1 MEAGLKSVILI
12 VDDKEANIL
21 AMEGLLHSRDR
32 QFLTATNGND
42 ALKIALNKNI
52 DLVILDV
59 MMPGLDGFEVAQ
71 VLKSNKRT
79 KDIPIL
85 FASAEK
91 KNHQF
96 QMKGYEEGAVDFL
109 FKPLDPEITKAK
121 VANLL
126 KIQLQK
132 KELIEKISSLEK
144 SRLLINNSA
153 DIIWIIDASTL
164 RIEEI
169 NRSFSDLMGY
179 SEDEAKKTSILFF
192 LDPNDRT
199 LLQGFSDHPEEQFS
213 FEIKMYTKSRSIRWL
228 NWKVISRFG
237 KWFVNARD
245 ITEIREVSRVRD
257 YLATVV
263 KQSNDAIY
271 IQDEHGNII
280 SWNEGAEK
288 IYGYTE
294 EEAIGMKIW
303 NITPEYLVAE
313 TLERLKTIIDGGKA
327 ISIATKRITKY
338 GKIIDVVYSASVLS
352 DPDSQMKSVAITERD
367 ITQQKK
373 ADEQIHKLN
382 ADLQKSVEQ
391 LQSSNRDLESF
402 SYSVSHDLRA
412 PLRVINGYAHLL
424 KEDHSDKLDL
434 DGNRLLDIIQS
445 NALNMGHLI
454 DDLLSLSRLGRKDPE
469 MQMVDM
475 NGLVK
480 SVLEEI
486 AASVNHRAT
495 LHIAKLPSAFADP
508 ALLKQVWINLVS
520 NAVKYSSKK
529 KKPEIFIDSTTTSKE
544 ITYHIRDNG
553 AGFDNKFTDKL
564 FGVFHRLHSLE
575 QFEGTGIGL
584 AIVHRIIMKHRGR
597 VWAEGAVDQGATFYF
612 TLPVPGPENVV

>member
-1 MEAGLKSVILI
+1 VILI

-21 AMEGLLHSRDR
+21 AMEGLLASRDR
-32 QFLTATNGND
+32 QLLTATNGND

-59 MMPGLDGFEVAQ
+59 MMPDLDGFEVAQ

-85 FASAEK
+85 FASAERET
-91 KNHQF
+91 HQF

-109 FKPLDPEITKAK
+109 FKPLDPEVTKAK
-121 VANLL
+121 VASLL

-132 KELIEKISSLEK
+132 KDLIEKISSLEK

-153 DIIWIIDASTL
+153 DIIGIIDASTL

-169 NRSFSDLMGY
+169 NRAFSILMGY
-179 SEDEAKKTSILFF
+179 SEEEAKKTSILFF
-192 LDPNDRT
+192 LDPNDRA

-228 NWKVISRFG
+228 HWKVIARFG

-245 ITEIREVSRVRD
+245 ITEIREVSRVRN

-263 KQSNDAIY
+263 KQSNEAIY
-271 IQDEHGNII
+271 IQDENGSII

-294 EEAIGMKIW
+294 EEVIGMKIW
-303 NITPEYLVAE
+303 NITPEYLVTE
-313 TLERLKTIIDGGKA
+313 TLERLKTIIEGGKA
-327 ISIATKRITKY
+327 ISIETKRITKY
-338 GKIIDVVYSASVLS
+338 GKVIDVVYSASVLS

-382 ADLQKSVEQ
+382 AELQKSVEQ
-391 LQSSNRDLESF
+391 LQSSNKELESF
-402 SYSVSHDLRA
+402 SYSISHDLRA
-412 PLRVINGYAHLL
+412 PLRVINGYAQVL
-424 KEDHSDKLDL
+424 KEDFGEKLKAE
-434 DGNRLLDIIQS
+434 GNRQLDVIRS
-445 NALNMGHLI
+445 NAENMGCLI
-454 DDLLSLSRLGRKDPE
+454 DDLLSLSRLGRKAVEVSLVE
-469 MQMVDM
+469 MNAMVK
-475 NGLVK
+475 N
-480 SVLEEI
+480 VLEDFN
-486 AASVNHRAT
+486 ATAPHQASV
-495 LHIAKLPSAFADP
+495 HIEKLPAAYADP
-508 ALLKQVWINLVS
+508 SLLRQVWVNLIS
-520 NAVKYSSKK
+520 NAIKYSSKK
-529 KKPEIFIDSTTTSKE
+529 KKPEIHIYSAATSKE
-544 ITYHIRDNG
+544 ITYMVRDNG
-553 AGFDNKFTDKL
+553 AGFDSKFTDKL
-564 FGVFHRLHSLE
+564 FNVFQRLHSTE

-584 AIVHRIIMKHRGR
+584 AIVQKIVSKHRGK

-612 TLPVPGPENVV
+612 TLPVPVPENDTEER